1 MAGHSKWANIKHRKA
16 RQDASRGK
24 IWTKVIREIT
34 VAAKDGPD
42 PADNPRLR
50 LALEKANSANMPKD
64 TIKRAIEKG
73 SGTGETGVLEEIT
86 FEGYG
91 PGGVAIL
98 VETMTDN
105 RNRTVS
111 DVRHAFSKYGGNLGT
126 DGSVSYLFKKLGIVQ
141 VDKNFTEEEL
151 MEIVIDIGADDLS
164 EEGDFFEIIT
174 DSNSFNDVVDAIKE
188 KKIKYNNAELTLR
201 AETLVKLDNEM
212 SEKVLNIMEFMD
224 DLDDVQE
231 VHTNKG
237 AAFERQIA
245 KALIEDLNLKNPV
258 KRILEQT
265 RTKELPD
272 LMLGT
277 WCIECKAYGTGAEP
291 RPDWWDQVLTS
302 SNQHNLKPAL
312 VYKFNNRPIKVRILA
327 SSLNKDIKNDLVTV
341 DLLWPD
347 FIQIILELFQED
359 IELHEQTYQV

>member
-24 IWTKVIREIT
+24 VWTKVIREIT

-42 PADNPRLR
+42 PNDNPRLR

-73 SGTGETGVLEEIT
+73 SGTGDTGDLEEII

-111 DVRHAFSKYGGNLGT
+111 DVRHAFSKFGGNLGT
-126 DGSVSYLFKKLGIVQ
+126 DGSVAYLFKKLGIIQ
-141 VDKNFTEEEL
+141 INKNYSEEEL
-151 MEIVIDIGADDLS
+151 MENVIESGAIDFT
-164 EEGDFFEIIT
+164 EEEDFFEVTTDPNQFSRII
-174 DSNSFNDVVDAIKE
+174 DHFKQN
-188 KKIKYNNAELTLR
+188 KIEYLNAELSLR
-201 AETLVKLDNEM
+201 ADTLVNLNQDM

-231 VHTNKG
+231 VYTNAEFPENFEMKG
-237 AAFERQIA
+237 
-245 KALIEDLNLKNPV
+245 
-258 KRILEQT
+258 
-265 RTKELPD
+265 
-272 LMLGT
+272 
-277 WCIECKAYGTGAEP
+277 
-291 RPDWWDQVLTS
+291 
-302 SNQHNLKPAL
+302 
-312 VYKFNNRPIKVRILA
+312 
-327 SSLNKDIKNDLVTV
+327 
-341 DLLWPD
+341 
-347 FIQIILELFQED
+347 
-359 IELHEQTYQV
+359 

>member
-24 IWTKVIREIT
+24 VWTKVIREIT
-34 VAAKDGPD
+34 VAAKGGPD
-42 PADNPRLR
+42 PDDNPRLR

-73 SGTGETGVLEEIT
+73 SGTGETGTLEEIV

-126 DGSVSYLFKKLGIVQ
+126 DGSVAYLFKKLGLTPISKDFSDEKLMDLVIESGAL
-141 VDKNFTEEEL
+141 DYTEEE
-151 MEIVIDIGADDLS
+151 E
-164 EEGDFFEIIT
+164 FFEVT
-174 DSNSFNDVVDAIKE
+174 TEANSFNDVLEIF
-188 KKIKYNNAELTLR
+188 KKNEVEYINAQLSLR
-201 AETLVKLDNEM
+201 AEISVDIDHEM

-231 VHTNKG
+231 VHTN
-237 AAFERQIA
+237 AEFPHDFE
-245 KALIEDLNLKNPV
+245 V
-258 KRILEQT
+258 K
-265 RTKELPD
+265 D
-272 LMLGT
+272 
-277 WCIECKAYGTGAEP
+277 
-291 RPDWWDQVLTS
+291 
-302 SNQHNLKPAL
+302 N
-312 VYKFNNRPIKVRILA
+312 
-327 SSLNKDIKNDLVTV
+327 
-341 DLLWPD
+341 
-347 FIQIILELFQED
+347 
-359 IELHEQTYQV
+359 

>member
-24 IWTKVIREIT
+24 VWTKVIREIT

-42 PADNPRLR
+42 PNDNPRLR
-50 LALEKANSANMPKD
+50 LALEKANAANMPKD

-73 SGTGETGVLEEIT
+73 SGTGETGELEEIV

-126 DGSVSYLFKKLGIVQ
+126 DGSVSYLFKKLGIIHLS
-141 VDKNFTEEEL
+141 KN
-151 MEIVIDIGADDLS
+151 LS
-164 EEGDFFEIIT
+164 EENLMEVVIESGAEDFSEEEDFYEVT
-174 DSNSFNDVVDAIKE
+174 TEANTFNNVLDIFKE
-188 KKIKYNNAELTLR
+188 KNIEYINAQLTLR
-201 AETLVKLDNEM
+201 ADTLVQLDNDM

-231 VHTNKG
+231 VHTN
-237 AAFERQIA
+237 AEF
-245 KALIEDLNLKNPV
+245 
-258 KRILEQT
+258 
-265 RTKELPD
+265 PD
-272 LMLGT
+272 NF
-277 WCIECKAYGTGAEP
+277 
-291 RPDWWDQVLTS
+291 QV
-302 SNQHNLKPAL
+302 
-312 VYKFNNRPIKVRILA
+312 R
-327 SSLNKDIKNDLVTV
+327 
-341 DLLWPD
+341 
-347 FIQIILELFQED
+347 E
-359 IELHEQTYQV
+359 

>member
-1 MAGHSKWANIKHRKA
+1 
-16 RQDASRGK
+16 
-24 IWTKVIREIT
+24 
-34 VAAKDGPD
+34 
-42 PADNPRLR
+42 
-50 LALEKANSANMPKD
+50 MPKD

-141 VDKNFTEEEL
+141 VDKKFTEEEL

-174 DSNSFNDVVDAIKE
+174 DSNSFNDVVDAMKE

-201 AETLVKLDNEM
+201 AETLVKLDNDM

-231 VHTNKG
+231 VHTN
-237 AAFERQIA
+237 AEFPDDFEV
-245 KALIEDLNLKNPV
+245 KN
-258 KRILEQT
+258 
-265 RTKELPD
+265 
-272 LMLGT
+272 
-277 WCIECKAYGTGAEP
+277 
-291 RPDWWDQVLTS
+291 
-302 SNQHNLKPAL
+302 
-312 VYKFNNRPIKVRILA
+312 
-327 SSLNKDIKNDLVTV
+327 
-341 DLLWPD
+341 
-347 FIQIILELFQED
+347 
-359 IELHEQTYQV
+359 

>member
-24 IWTKVIREIT
+24 VWTKVIREIT
-34 VAAKDGPD
+34 VAAKGGPD
-42 PADNPRLR
+42 PDDNPRLR

-73 SGTGETGVLEEIT
+73 SGTGETGTLEEII

-126 DGSVSYLFKKLGIVQ
+126 DGSVAYLFKKFGLIHISKDISDEKLMDLVIESGAL
-141 VDKNFTEEEL
+141 DYTEEE
-151 MEIVIDIGADDLS
+151 EFYEVTSEANDFNEVIETFKKNGVDYINAQLS
-164 EEGDFFEIIT
+164 
-174 DSNSFNDVVDAIKE
+174 
-188 KKIKYNNAELTLR
+188 LR
-201 AETLVKLDNEM
+201 AETSVNIDHEM

-231 VHTNKG
+231 VHTN
-237 AAFERQIA
+237 AEFPDDFE
-245 KALIEDLNLKNPV
+245 V
-258 KRILEQT
+258 K
-265 RTKELPD
+265 D
-272 LMLGT
+272 
-277 WCIECKAYGTGAEP
+277 
-291 RPDWWDQVLTS
+291 
-302 SNQHNLKPAL
+302 N
-312 VYKFNNRPIKVRILA
+312 
-327 SSLNKDIKNDLVTV
+327 
-341 DLLWPD
+341 
-347 FIQIILELFQED
+347 
-359 IELHEQTYQV
+359 

>member
-164 EEGDFFEIIT
+164 EEGDFFEI
-174 DSNSFNDVVDAIKE
+174 
-188 KKIKYNNAELTLR
+188 
-201 AETLVKLDNEM
+201 
-212 SEKVLNIMEFMD
+212 
-224 DLDDVQE
+224 
-231 VHTNKG
+231 
-237 AAFERQIA
+237 
-245 KALIEDLNLKNPV
+245 
-258 KRILEQT
+258 
-265 RTKELPD
+265 
-272 LMLGT
+272 
-277 WCIECKAYGTGAEP
+277 
-291 RPDWWDQVLTS
+291 
-302 SNQHNLKPAL
+302 
-312 VYKFNNRPIKVRILA
+312 LA
-327 SSLNKDIKNDLVTV
+327 C
-341 DLLWPD
+341 
-347 FIQIILELFQED
+347 
-359 IELHEQTYQV
+359 

>member
-24 IWTKVIREIT
+24 VWTKVIREIT

-42 PADNPRLR
+42 PNDNPRLR
-50 LALEKANSANMPKD
+50 LALEKANAANMPKD

-73 SGTGETGVLEEIT
+73 SGTGETGELEEIV

-126 DGSVSYLFKKLGIVQ
+126 DGSVSYLFRKLGIIHLS
-141 VDKNFTEEEL
+141 KN
-151 MEIVIDIGADDLS
+151 LS
-164 EEGDFFEIIT
+164 EENLMEVVIESGAEDFSEEDDFYEVT
-174 DSNSFNDVVDAIKE
+174 TKVNVFNNVLDVFKE
-188 KKIKYNNAELTLR
+188 KKIEYIDAQLTLR
-201 AETLVKLDNEM
+201 ADTLVPLDNDM

-231 VHTNKG
+231 VHTN
-237 AAFERQIA
+237 AEFPDNFE
-245 KALIEDLNLKNPV
+245 V
-258 KRILEQT
+258 KE
-265 RTKELPD
+265 
-272 LMLGT
+272 
-277 WCIECKAYGTGAEP
+277 
-291 RPDWWDQVLTS
+291 
-302 SNQHNLKPAL
+302 
-312 VYKFNNRPIKVRILA
+312 
-327 SSLNKDIKNDLVTV
+327 
-341 DLLWPD
+341 
-347 FIQIILELFQED
+347 
-359 IELHEQTYQV
+359 

>member
-24 IWTKVIREIT
+24 VWTKVIREIT

-42 PADNPRLR
+42 PNDNPRLR

-73 SGTGETGVLEEIT
+73 SGTGETGALEEII

-111 DVRHAFSKYGGNLGT
+111 DVRHAFSKFGGNLGT
-126 DGSVSYLFKKLGIVQ
+126 DGSVAYLFKKLGLIHISKEISDEDLMDLVIESGAN
-141 VDKNFTEEEL
+141 DYTEEE
-151 MEIVIDIGADDLS
+151 
-164 EEGDFFEIIT
+164 DFFEVT
-174 DSNSFNDVVDAIKE
+174 TEPNDFNNVLEIF
-188 KKIKYNNAELTLR
+188 KKNEVKYINAQLTLK
-201 AETLVKLDNEM
+201 AETSVNIDHEM

-231 VHTNKG
+231 VHTN
-237 AAFERQIA
+237 AEFPDDFEA
-245 KALIEDLNLKNPV
+245 KA
-258 KRILEQT
+258 
-265 RTKELPD
+265 
-272 LMLGT
+272 
-277 WCIECKAYGTGAEP
+277 
-291 RPDWWDQVLTS
+291 
-302 SNQHNLKPAL
+302 
-312 VYKFNNRPIKVRILA
+312 
-327 SSLNKDIKNDLVTV
+327 
-341 DLLWPD
+341 
-347 FIQIILELFQED
+347 
-359 IELHEQTYQV
+359 

>member
-24 IWTKVIREIT
+24 VWTKVIREIT

-42 PADNPRLR
+42 PNDNPRLR
-50 LALEKANSANMPKD
+50 LALEKANAANMPKD

-73 SGTGETGVLEEIT
+73 SGTGETGELEEIV

-126 DGSVSYLFKKLGIVQ
+126 DGSVSYLFKKLGIIHLS
-141 VDKNFTEEEL
+141 KN
-151 MEIVIDIGADDLS
+151 LS
-164 EEGDFFEIIT
+164 EENLMEVVIESGAEDFSEEDDFYEVT
-174 DSNSFNDVVDAIKE
+174 TQANVFNNVLDIFKE
-188 KKIKYNNAELTLR
+188 KKIEYINAELTLR
-201 AETLVKLDNEM
+201 ADTLVPLENDM

-231 VHTNKG
+231 VHTN
-237 AAFERQIA
+237 AEFP
-245 KALIEDLNLKNPV
+245 DYFDV
-258 KRILEQT
+258 KE
-265 RTKELPD
+265 
-272 LMLGT
+272 
-277 WCIECKAYGTGAEP
+277 
-291 RPDWWDQVLTS
+291 
-302 SNQHNLKPAL
+302 
-312 VYKFNNRPIKVRILA
+312 
-327 SSLNKDIKNDLVTV
+327 
-341 DLLWPD
+341 
-347 FIQIILELFQED
+347 
-359 IELHEQTYQV
+359 